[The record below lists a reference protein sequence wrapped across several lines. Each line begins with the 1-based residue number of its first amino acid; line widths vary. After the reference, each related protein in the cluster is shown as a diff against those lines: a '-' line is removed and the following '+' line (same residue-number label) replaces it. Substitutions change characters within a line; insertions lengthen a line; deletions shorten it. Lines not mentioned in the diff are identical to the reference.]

1 MRGGIRC
8 CIVEAFPGSLTG
20 LGELLADWGMSCI
33 QLGAHAEDEELAA
46 QPVDVYLGD
55 TGSHAALGVL
65 RRLAAR
71 RRAGG
76 VPVIA
81 LCRRDSPSTISQA
94 LAVGCDDALAFPLD
108 EVELEVRIRSLAAC
122 IFAEREQAR
131 RLALLARY
139 AAPEHHRG
147 RRRDQL
153 RERQEE
159 RPQVLLVGP
168 ACENQ
173 VRIANGLGPVTVA
186 YADSARTARRLV
198 DERAFDLVV
207 VTLPGLGAPPLLT
220 PADLARE
227 DEARGFTVLLGGP
240 VDGEAGFATG
250 LGAGFDDVV
259 SLPQMPE
266 LIRLR
271 LDFWLRLQRVRQ
283 WLRNPATGAATTLAL
298 DSLSGLYNEGF
309 LRDYVTAALADRAAG
324 SPLTILAVS
333 LTGLAAVNQTSGYA
347 AGNLLVAEAGRRL
360 RRLVRAED
368 LAAYMGQAQFAV
380 AMENIGEQ
388 AARAMAARTQ
398 ATLSRAPVE
407 FMGQR
412 IAVETL
418 AGVVVL
424 RNRDDV
430 DRLLA
435 RTYRELTAA
444 RRQVA

>member
-20 LGELLADWGMSCI
+20 LGEMLADWGLSCI
-33 QLGAHAEDEELAA
+33 QVDAHVDDGDLLAA
-46 QPVDVYLGD
+46 PVDLYLGD

-65 RRLAAR
+65 RRLAAW

-94 LAVGCDDALAFPLD
+94 LAIGCDDALAFPLD
-108 EVELEVRIRSLAAC
+108 EVELEVRIRSLVAC

-131 RLALLARY
+131 RLGLLARY
-139 AAPEHHRG
+139 AAPEHHRS
-147 RRRDQL
+147 RRRGAL
-153 RERQEE
+153 ERQEE

-173 VRIANGLGPVTVA
+173 VRIANGLGPATVA

-207 VTLPGLGAPPLLT
+207 VTLPAMEAAPLIT

-227 DEARGFTVLLGGP
+227 DEARGFIVLLGGP
-240 VDGEAGFATG
+240 VDGEAGFAAG
-250 LGAGFDDVV
+250 LATGFDDVV
-259 SLPQMPE
+259 TLPQLPE

-309 LRDYVTAALADRAAG
+309 LRDYVSAALTDRAVGA
-324 SPLTILAVS
+324 PLTILAVS
-333 LTGLAAVNQTSGYA
+333 LTGLAVVNQGFGYA

-380 AMENIGEQ
+380 AMENIGEH

-398 ATLSRAPVE
+398 ATLSRAPIE